1 MQFYKLVG
9 LFAVGSGGQGR
20 KRTADEKSD
29 LLAAKSEAFNKG
41 LRGRAFFYVVNASG
55 STFTAMAARKDP
67 RMNMEPQFPAYMEA
81 LGVKLTDIHV
91 EEVSLHTACNLLRR
105 ASRNDYEAHNY
116 KNIPIRTKLKNLNGI
131 NTKGSSKCTDL
142 LHKVRYVQR
151 TNGGRGVVLATGTPL
166 CNSISDAYA
175 MQIYLQYD
183 ELEKSHL
190 DVFDNWVKTFALPEQ
205 LCEIDVDTS
214 KFRFIEPTL

>member
-1 MQFYKLVG
+1 M
-9 LFAVGSGGQGR
+9 
-20 KRTADEKSD
+20 
-29 LLAAKSEAFNKG
+29 
-41 LRGRAFFYVVNASG
+41 
-55 STFTAMAARKDP
+55 
-67 RMNMEPQFPAYMEA
+67 
-81 LGVKLTDIHV
+81 
-91 EEVSLHTACNLLRR
+91 
-105 ASRNDYEAHNY
+105 
-116 KNIPIRTKLKNLNGI
+116 
-131 NTKGSSKCTDL
+131 DL

-175 MQIYLQYD
+175 MQLYLQYD

-214 KFRFIEPTL
+214 KFRFVRRFSKFFNLPELSRMFSQIAIFHAMDDTGRNAEAGGLYRCNHQKVSGTHCLYEFPM